1 MSVLDISQIRP
12 EVMFSSRLQQ
22 KRIGEEGGR
31 KVWFEESASLR
42 PRRCFKKKKKL
53 KALNIMLKLGLEVG
67 VNS

>member
-42 PRRCFKKKKKL
+42 PRRSFKKKKL